1 MAFCLKTLLGGALYR
16 SYPNDWAVWR
26 EDAGAA
32 NGPAPARAL
41 PGMFPRPPPRPPPA
55 LPGRYAAAYS
65 GPRRPATDDIDGLLF
80 PESEESPGG
89 GGGASFLDG
98 FAKFVKGFQAM

>member
-41 PGMFPRPPPRPPPA
+41 PGCSPGPPSRPPPA
-55 LPGRYAAAYS
+55 LPDRYAAAYS
-65 GPRRPATDDIDGLLF
+65 GPRRPAPDDIDGLLF